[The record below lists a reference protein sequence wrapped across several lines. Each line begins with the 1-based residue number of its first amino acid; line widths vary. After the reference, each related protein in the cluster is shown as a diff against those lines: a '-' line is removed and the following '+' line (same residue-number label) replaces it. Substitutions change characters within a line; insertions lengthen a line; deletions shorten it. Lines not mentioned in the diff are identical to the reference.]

1 MQPSLEKLR
10 KFFRLEHENK
20 YQNTAIIG
28 GLAKML
34 DYWEGEARADG
45 ITEEVIQAVVS
56 RLRSYEKISPD
67 GRAESLKG
75 LWKRI
80 SDTYPE
86 AGQKPKQAQPQQ
98 TQPRPQ
104 QQPQQPRP
112 QQQRQQTPPPSQEA
126 KPEGQ
131 QSQQSRPAPQQQ
143 QQQKP
148 RQNPPPRSEA
158 VAGAK
163 HSQTPAALSAALTVL
178 QGVGPRNAESLEKL
192 GLQTLGDMLYYFPRR
207 YEDYSQLKPIQ
218 SLMYND
224 VVTVLGTVQSVHT
237 RPIRGGKSSVI
248 EVIIGDG
255 TGSLR
260 ISYFNQPWLSNRF
273 KEGEAISV
281 SGKID
286 QYLGRLVMNSPDWE
300 PVEVENLHTNR
311 IVPIYSLTERI
322 TQKWLRGQ
330 MNNVIT
336 YWAPAVVDA
345 LPETIR
351 RAAQLVS
358 LGEALTQVHFPDSQ
372 ARLKLAR
379 ERLGFDEIFY
389 LQMGVL
395 RQKRDWKSV
404 DGRRFSVSDEWL
416 GARLGALP
424 FTLTSA
430 QQTSLDD
437 IRKDLDSGKPM
448 NRLVQGDVG
457 SGKTV
462 VAAMAAAIVVDGGAQ
477 AAIMAPTSILAEQH
491 YRNFIKLLAGDGG
504 IMSQS
509 EIRLLVGNT
518 TESEKEAVRQGLQD
532 GSIKI
537 VLGTHAVIEP
547 DVLFKDLQF
556 VVIDEQHRFGVEQRA
571 ELRSKGTNPHLLVMT
586 ATPIPRSLALT
597 VFGDLDIS
605 VIDVMPEGR
614 QPVTTFVLRPQE
626 RERAYTLIRAQVK
639 NGNQAFIV
647 YPLIDESEKIDA
659 RAAVDDFET
668 LSKQVYPDLKLG
680 LLHGR
685 MKPAEKDEVMLKF
698 RDKEFDILVSTTVI
712 EVGVDVPNS
721 TVMLI
726 EGADRFGL
734 AQLHQLRG
742 RVGRGSVQSTC
753 LLIPTHED
761 ATENERLQAMAIT
774 NSGFELADLDLKLRG
789 PGEFLGTRQAGYAT
803 TLKMASITDV
813 KLIEKAREQAQ
824 ALFERDPELSQPEH
838 ALLAEAFERFW
849 TGKGDVS

>member
-80 SDTYPE
+80 GETYPE
-86 AGQKPKQAQPQQ
+86 AGQRPKQAQQPPQQ
-98 TQPRPQ
+98 K
-104 QQPQQPRP
+104 
-112 QQQRQQTPPPSQEA
+112 PPAQEA
-126 KPEGQ
+126 KPESRQESAPRLAPQQ
-131 QSQQSRPAPQQQ
+131 QSQPQQ

-158 VAGAK
+158 VVGAK

-178 QGVGPRNAESLEKL
+178 QGVGPRNAEALEKL

-224 VVTVLGTVQSVHT
+224 VVTVLGTVQSVHS

-322 TQKWLRGQ
+322 TQKWLRNQ
-330 MNNVIT
+330 MNSVIT

-372 ARLKLAR
+372 ARLQLAR

-416 GARLGALP
+416 GTRLSALP

-462 VAAMAAAIVVDGGAQ
+462 VAALGASIVVSGGAQ

-518 TESEKEAVRQGLQD
+518 TESEKEAIRQGLQD

-537 VLGTHAVIEP
+537 VIGTHAVIEP

-626 RERAYTLIRAQVK
+626 RERAYTLIRGQIK

-668 LSKQVYPDLKLG
+668 LSKQVFPDLKLG

-685 MKPAEKDEVMLKF
+685 MKPSEKDEVMLKF

-761 ATENERLQAMAIT
+761 ATENERLQAMAVT

-824 ALFERDPELSQPEH
+824 ALFERDPDLSQPEH

-849 TGKGDVS
+849 GAGKGDVS